1 MIKLY
6 LIFWHFPTMYTTNQC
21 TSQISV
27 RVSGIIRQ
35 IKLDLWYF
43 TSFAGSFS
51 IHMPVWHCFS
61 STLFL
66 RKVGTHWSIKSL
78 SWVISMYE
86 GRKSAFSYSDDK
98 ISIVWK
104 KTWQR
109 SLNWVSEVE
118 IAEIFK
124 AFYLIRKFK
133 PDEIKVGIDN
143 LLYFIVFFR

>member
-1 MIKLY
+1 MKFWLNNK
-6 LIFWHFPTMYTTNQC
+6 IFRHFHIVTLAWLSTEWVKETYR
-21 TSQISV
+21 SA
-27 RVSGIIRQ
+27 RQ
-35 IKLDLWYF
+35 MKVD
-43 TSFAGSFS
+43 
-51 IHMPVWHCFS
+51 VWPFIWLLLTPLQRL
-61 STLFL
+61 TLFFI
-66 RKVGTHWSIKSL
+66 KVGTHWSIKSL

-124 AFYLIRKFK
+124 AFYLIRNFR
-133 PDEIKVGIDN
+133 PDEIKVGIDD
-143 LLYFIVFFR
+143 LLYCFFF